1 MITLISSGEACP
13 TFGHANATFLDQI
26 VGLTCYCLLVIEGGL
41 IVGAVVFLQTAHFF
55 SYSASGKSANPPP
68 KPVSEIF

>member
-26 VGLTCYCLLVIEGGL
+26 VGLTCYCLLVIGGGGADCRGGGL
-41 IVGAVVFLQTAHFF
+41 PANCAFFLLFC
-55 SYSASGKSANPPP
+55 KR
-68 KPVSEIF
+68 